1 MNVLESFGK
10 RERDQHHDRD
20 DAYRNAEDFGN
31 VVHFLLQRGFVV
43 FRGLQQVRDLA
54 DLRAHAG
61 AGYDGAAGALRY
73 GRAVE
78 HHIGAVAEGFRLCEG
93 VGLFADGHAFA
104 GEAGFRDAQAGGRK
118 EASVRGDGVAFTEH
132 DDVAGHHVNRVDAF
146 DLTVT
151 QHVGLRRGHA
161 GERFDGRFRLRF
173 LNVAEHRVDDE
184 NQHDDDGVERQCFA
198 AFRTRYG
205 VGPFYE
211 PCDERNAG
219 CSQQQVDEGI
229 FELFEE
235 FLPFRHR
242 WCGCEFVRSV
252 LVESPLGFRLA
263 QAGIQIDAKRLRDG
277 LCIGE
282 RRIDLRLRCDILRL
296 FEISRTGLAELG
308 GLIFLAINHDDLL
321 GSAAE

>member
-1 MNVLESFGK
+1 MFFSK
-10 RERDQHHDRD
+10 KKPSA
-20 DAYRNAEDFGN
+20 AYDPA
-31 VVHFLLQRGFVV
+31 VQRPALRCSICTGEQVAGFV
-43 FRGLQQVRDLA
+43 
-54 DLRAHAG
+54 HP
-61 AGYDGAAGALRY
+61 
-73 GRAVE
+73 
-78 HHIGAVAEGFRLCEG
+78 
-93 VGLFADGHAFA
+93 DGHF
-104 GEAGFRDAQAGGRK
+104 E
-118 EASVRGDGVAFTEH
+118 
-132 DDVAGHHVNRVDAF
+132 DVQLIRTPQE
-146 DLTVT
+146 L
-151 QHVGLRRGHA
+151 
-161 GERFDGRFRLRF
+161 
-173 LNVAEHRVDDE
+173 
-184 NQHDDDGVERQCFA
+184 A

-205 VGPFYE
+205 VSPFYE

-308 GLIFLAINHDDLL
+308 GLIFLTINHDDLL